1 VTADASESASISSE
15 GGPGEPGSKGLK
27 AGALGFVSSVVIGV
41 ASTAPGYSLAAS
53 LGLVA
58 AVVGY
63 QAPAIM
69 WMAFVPMLFIAAAYY
84 YMNRADPD
92 CGTTFSWVTRALGPY
107 LGWMG
112 GWAILIADII
122 VMANLAEIASL
133 YTFYL
138 FGIEE
143 PDAVLVLA
151 LGVGWITLMTWI
163 TWIGIEVSARTQLVL
178 LSAEIVALAIFAVV
192 ALGRVYLGDV
202 PGSVQPSVEWLD
214 PFAISDMSAVA
225 VALIIALF
233 IYWGWDSTVAVNE
246 ESRDATESPGRAALT
261 STIILVLVYVIVSVA
276 ALAYQGL
283 DFVTLEEN
291 QDDVLAAL
299 GTLVLGSPLDLVI
312 IIAVLT
318 SAAASTQTTILPTSR
333 TVLSM
338 ASKGALPGFW
348 ARIDPRYLTPGPAT
362 IGFGVA
368 SVAWYVGLSL
378 ISTNILYDAIAAL
391 GLMIAFYL
399 GLTGFAC
406 AVYYRHELRKSA
418 RNLLFVGV
426 APVVGGLILTWAL
439 VQSLMDLTD
448 PANSE
453 SGDAWFGV
461 GPPVVIA
468 VGLMALGVAL
478 MVYQRITMPEFF
490 SRRPEVADP
499 RVLGRGATVAPP
511 RTWAR

>member
-1 VTADASESASISSE
+1 MTAETTASTVPVEAAT
-15 GGPGEPGSKGLK
+15 GTGEPGSKGLK
-27 AGALGFVSSVVIGV
+27 GGALGFLSSVVIGV

-58 AVVGY
+58 LVVGY

-69 WMAFVPMLFIAAAYY
+69 WMAFVPMFFIAAAYY

-92 CGTTFSWVTRALGPY
+92 CGTTFSWVTKALGPY

-138 FGIEE
+138 FGVDE
-143 PDAVLVLA
+143 PDPTLVLA
-151 LGVGWITLMTWI
+151 LGVAWITLMTWI
-163 TWIGIEVSARTQLVL
+163 TWIGIEVSARTQLFL
-178 LSAEIVALAIFAVV
+178 LGAEIVALAIFAVV

-202 PGSVQPSVEWLD
+202 PGSVQPSVEWLN
-214 PFAISDMSAVA
+214 PFAISDMSAIA

-233 IYWGWDSTVAVNE
+233 IYWGWDSTVTVNE
-246 ESRDATESPGRAALT
+246 ESKDATESPGRAALT
-261 STIILVLVYVIVSVA
+261 STIILVLIYVIVSVA

-283 DFVTLEEN
+283 DFLVLEEN

-299 GTLVLGSPLDLVI
+299 GTLVLGSPLDLI
-312 IIAVLT
+312 IVIAVLT

-338 ASKGALPGFW
+338 AAKGALPGFW
-348 ARIDPRYLTPGPAT
+348 ARIHPRYLTPGPAT

-399 GLTGFAC
+399 GLTGYAC
-406 AVYYRHELRKSA
+406 AIYYRHELRKSV
-418 RNLLFVGV
+418 RHFLFIGV
-426 APVVGGLILTWAL
+426 APVAGGLILTWAL
-439 VQSLMDLTD
+439 VQSLIDLSD

-453 SGDAWFGV
+453 SGDAWFGI

-468 VGLMALGVAL
+468 VGLMLVGAAL

-490 SRRPEVADP
+490 RRRPEVVDP
-499 RVLGRGATVAPP
+499 LVASRGAVTTDPQA
-511 RTWAR
+511 